1 MRRILTSVVLLVLLF
16 PALVHAADLCTI
28 SVERFPDR
36 PYRISVSLKEG
47 ERHHFVSGVH
57 RWTFRS
63 WGLDTSIKP
72 ILSPLERRV
81 CRLACLASVGD
92 LLRRTRA
99 CCGSLH
105 YFSLSG
111 LQYGPRPARLGG
123 WPWVEKSYTFVA
135 EPQTNGVAERFNRTE
150 IVCTLAYFG
159 LKSGTMVSCQFDP
172 IGLAFVQSDRSVI
185 SETPINNISFRFD
198 GNQVYIKTV
207 CKAKRLV

>member
-47 ERHHFVSGVH
+47 ERHHW
-57 RWTFRS
+57 R
-63 WGLDTSIKP
+63 
-72 ILSPLERRV
+72 
-81 CRLACLASVGD
+81 
-92 LLRRTRA
+92 
-99 CCGSLH
+99 
-105 YFSLSG
+105 
-111 LQYGPRPARLGG
+111 
-123 WPWVEKSYTFVA
+123 VEK
-135 EPQTNGVAERFNRTE
+135 TE